1 MLSNVKMA
9 LIDWSFRCVHLHRK
23 SSA

>member
-1 MLSNVKMA
+1 LSNVKTA
-9 LIDWSFRCVHLHRK
+9 LVDWGFRCVHWHRK

>member
-1 MLSNVKMA
+1 LSNVKTA
-9 LIDWSFRCVHLHRK
+9 LIDWSFRCVHWHQK

>member
-1 MLSNVKMA
+1 MS
-9 LIDWSFRCVHLHRK
+9 LIDWSFRCVHWHRK

>member
-1 MLSNVKMA
+1 MSNVKTA
-9 LIDWSFRCVHLHRK
+9 LIDWSFRCVHWHRK